1 MKVKKKLFLG
11 AVTGVMIKSTLD
23 LSLVVIGIRALG
35 AVLAAVVTALNQL
48 IGASL
53 ALGLWCP

>member
-23 LSLVVIGIRALG
+23 LSLVVIVIRALV
-35 AVLAAVVTALNQL
+35 AVLAAIVTALNQL
-48 IGASL
+48 TGASL